1 MIFTFSS
8 GTIKNNGVTSVVT
21 GSPFK
26 PNTMTQGGDLSNA
39 LRAYTN
45 DSGSVLNANG
55 KKTWSC
61 GSGQYTAYKKI
72 QAVGKTANK
81 IGLFDDSLLSYKSGN
96 DLTSRK
102 SAFIRVRSQGSVAP
116 KKKGA
121 FRG

>member
-8 GTIKNNGVTSVVT
+8 GTIKNNGITNVMN

-26 PNTMTQGGDLSNA
+26 PNTMTQGSELSNA
-39 LRAYTN
+39 LKCYTN
-45 DSGSVLNANG
+45 NSGDVLGANG
-55 KKTWSC
+55 KKTWGC
-61 GSGQYTAYKKI
+61 GSGQYISYKKI

-81 IGLFDDSLLSYKSGN
+81 IGLFDDSLLGYKSGN
-96 DLTSRK
+96 DLTSRNI
-102 SAFIRVRSQGSVAP
+102 ALNRVRAQGSVAP